1 MSDADEREN
10 PQMKSVDEIEEAL
23 RVYREDTGSPDRISN
38 AERRRTLL
46 WVLGR
51 EDEAKEIE
59 YEDGVLP
66 YSFR

>member
-1 MSDADEREN
+1 MSEESERAN
-10 PQMKSVDEIEEAL
+10 PQMKTAEEIQEVLDLLEAAPK
-23 RVYREDTGSPDRISN
+23 EPDRISN

-66 YSFR
+66 RAFR